1 MAKWQVESN
10 DKKQELKVAQVA
22 RKIILR
28 GICATEGIPYF
39 EDQEEANRVQQH
51 NNSNEAAA
59 RKKKVRR
66 LYDQYRADDENLQ
79 VKAIKL
85 RIAQE
90 VGVSIKSVERYLR
103 ESKK

>member
-1 MAKWQVESN
+1 MAKLILKADSPE
-10 DKKQELKVAQVA
+10 QELKLHQGLVEHSA
-22 RKIILR
+22 RKILAAA
-28 GICATEGIPYF
+28 GNPHFELQTEGNQRRQ
-39 EDQEEANRVQQH
+39 DKKAKKRTANI
-51 NNSNEAAA
+51 EKAC
-59 RKKKVRR
+59 R
-66 LYDQYRADDENLQ
+66 LYDQYRADDEKLQ